1 MPVEDTFPE
10 PLVYEPTSGIH
21 KHTVILLHGRGGSAD
36 AFGPALLNAALPIK
50 DTTCR
55 ISTPEPCLHDKRAEK
70 TAGNGASGRL
80 RNPICP
86 TTLAQA
92 LPHARFVFPTAPKQ
106 RATVYKRSIIRQWF
120 DDWHLS
126 FIADEVDGRYDLG
139 LQTMSMGRTVAYLH
153 ALIARE
159 AEVVGGTRNVILGGI
174 SQGCA
179 VSLVASM
186 LWEGDDELGGVIGM
200 CGWLSYISQMRCQL
214 VVGQGDKM
222 KTSVSDNGLED
233 DAGFDPFDRSASSDC
248 VVESPGGMGPGS
260 SVTAALE
267 WLRDEIELSR
277 RLFTASDM
285 CSRSTPVIMCH
296 GRDDEKVGIA
306 KGNEAADFL
315 LTLGMGPVRFEEYA
329 GVGHDFSAKMILDIV
344 EFVHQVA
351 GQ

>member
-36 AFGPALLNAALPIK
+36 AFGPALLNTALPIK
-50 DTTCR
+50 DTSV
-55 ISTPEPCLHDKRAEK
+55 STPEACPHEPKADPRAGEGVSSK
-70 TAGNGASGRL
+70 LSDLNR
-80 RNPICP
+80 P

-126 FIADEVDGRYDLG
+126 FTADEVDSCYDLG
-139 LQTMSMGRTVAYLH
+139 LQTMGMGRTVAYLH
-153 ALIARE
+153 GLIARE

-179 VSLVASM
+179 VSLVASL
-186 LWEGDDELGGVIGM
+186 LWEGDDGLGGVIGM
-200 CGWLSYISQMRCQL
+200 CGWLPYVSQMRGQL
-214 VVGQGDKM
+214 VVGERDEM
-222 KTSVSDNGLED
+222 KSSVSGKDLGDE
-233 DAGFDPFDRSASSDC
+233 AGFDPFDRSASPDC
-248 VVESPGGMGPGS
+248 VAESPGGIDPGG

-267 WLRDEIELSR
+267 WLRGEMELPNRQSA
-277 RLFTASDM
+277 ASDVT
-285 CSRSTPVIMCH
+285 RTSTPVIMCH
-296 GRDDEKVGIA
+296 GRDDRKVEIT

-315 LTLGMGPVRFEEYA
+315 PTLGMGPVRFEEYA
-329 GVGHDFSAKMILDIV
+329 GVGHEFSANMILDIL
-344 EFVHQVA
+344 EFAEHVVSQ
-351 GQ
+351 